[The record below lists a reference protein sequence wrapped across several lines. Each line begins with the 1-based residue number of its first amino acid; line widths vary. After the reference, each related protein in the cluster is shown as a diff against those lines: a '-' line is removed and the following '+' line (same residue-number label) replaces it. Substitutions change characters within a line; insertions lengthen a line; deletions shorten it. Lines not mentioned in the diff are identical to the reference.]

1 MNEFMARDTNKP
13 LTFQLP
19 DGDVVPLVTW
29 EYITSKLESNLS
41 TTIDAIEE
49 INKDLNIINN
59 RIGEWL
65 KESE

>member
-1 MNEFMARDTNKP
+1 MAHDTNKP
-13 LTFQLP
+13 LTFQFP

-29 EYITSKLESNLS
+29 EYIVSKLESNLS